1 MTIELVKYRDAFLPT
16 YTWFWV
22 DENRKLISPFFD
34 KEEDALAWS
43 GAREISNNIVVT
55 PSK

>member
-43 GAREISNNIVVT
+43 GAREISNSIVVT